1 MLLSPPA
8 IPRLPGNMETS
19 SPPAPARRGKAQFI
33 VNVLWNWSA
42 VVVNVFSALILSPF
56 VIRKLGDENFGL
68 WALSTSLAEYYWIM
82 DLGFRSATLKY
93 SAHYRALNE
102 NDRVNE
108 ILNTALFFSACIG
121 PVLLVATFLGAPYVS
136 SMRNVRN
143 PLFGNL
149 LIIVVSAWVLGSLFN
164 VFSSCLEGFQRF
176 DLTNKIYLAGTAV
189 RAFGTLAL
197 LLAGYGV
204 LEMALVVLAAQ
215 AVVHLLSY
223 LAFRRVFP
231 PLRFSKRFVKLSA
244 LRTMLSYGAHSI
256 VAQAAQRVLNQGG
269 PVMIGMFL
277 PTRFVGYYTA
287 PSRLLDYVVDG
298 IGRIGNVSNPNA
310 AEMTAHKA
318 SDRLAQLG
326 AITNRYSLALFLPVP
341 IFLGA
346 YAPPLLEKWLGA
358 QFGAQC
364 APVLLA
370 LLAGIT
376 VALAGQSNSV
386 SILYGMGRHQR
397 YARALLA
404 EAVITVS
411 AVALVVRPFG
421 ITGVALVVSTT
432 MLLNRGL
439 FTAWLFSREVGIGYF
454 RFLAAVYQP
463 LAMAAPVM
471 ALMFVL
477 RYTVL
482 PGATWAQLILA
493 GMIVCACYV
502 PVAVLTLRP
511 EHRELLARKIRERL
525 R

>member
-1 MLLSPPA
+1 MPRSPA
-8 IPRLPGNMETS
+8 NMATS
-19 SPPAPARRGKAQFI
+19 SPPLTATRGKAQFI

-102 NDRVNE
+102 NDRINE

-121 PVLLVATFLGAPYVS
+121 PVLLLGTYFAAPYVS
-136 SMRNVRN
+136 SMRNVQN
-143 PLFGNL
+143 PLFGKL
-149 LIIVVSAWVLGSLFN
+149 LMIVVSAWVLGSLFN

-176 DLTNKIYLAGTAV
+176 DVTNKIYLAGTAV

-204 LEMALVVLAAQ
+204 LQMALIVLVAQ
-215 AVVHLLSY
+215 VLVHLLSF

-231 PLRFSKRFVKLSA
+231 PLRFSKRFVKVSA

-269 PVMIGMFL
+269 PVMIGIFL

-298 IGRIGNVSNPNA
+298 IARIGAVSNPNA
-310 AEMTAHKA
+310 AEMTAQKA

-326 AITNRYSLALFLPVP
+326 IITNRYSLALFLPVP
-341 IFLGA
+341 IFLAA

-364 APVLLA
+364 APVMRI
-370 LLAGIT
+370 LLAGVT
-376 VALAGQSNSV
+376 VAVAAQSNSV
-386 SILYGMGRHQR
+386 SILYGMGSHQR
-397 YARALLA
+397 YARSLVA
-404 EAVITVS
+404 EAIITITAIAFVI
-411 AVALVVRPFG
+411 RPFG
-421 ITGVALVVSTT
+421 IVGVACVVSTM

-439 FTAWLFSREVGIGYF
+439 LTAWLLSRAVGIGYF

-463 LAMAAPVM
+463 LIMSIPVI
-471 ALMFVL
+471 ALTFAL
-477 RYTVL
+477 RYTIL
-482 PGATWAQLILA
+482 PGATWPQLILA
-493 GMIVCACYV
+493 GTISCACYL
-502 PVAVLTLRP
+502 PVAIMSIRP
-511 EHRELLARKIRERL
+511 EHRELLVQKIRERL